1 MIRTY
6 DFKRRGSAVI
16 ELKVLWSDLLEH
28 KDSLIALQEAV
39 ENHSSV
45 SRFSSK
51 PFENVIS
58 DVWVKLRADDFFK
71 NHYSIDDIFVVYTGC
86 SEDNM
91 EFLIS
96 KEEVNKL
103 TKTTVVPEVT
113 V

>member
-16 ELKVLWSDLLEH
+16 ELKVLWSDLIEH
-28 KDSLIALQEAV
+28 KDSLIELRETV
-39 ENHSSV
+39 ENHQSLSK
-45 SRFSSK
+45 FSNRS
-51 PFENVIS
+51 FENAIS
-58 DVWVKLRADDFFK
+58 EVWVKLRSDDFFK
-71 NHYSIDDIFVVYTGC
+71 NHYGIDDIFVVYSGC

-96 KEEVNKL
+96 KEEVNKQI
-103 TKTTVVPEVT
+103 KTTEVLEVT